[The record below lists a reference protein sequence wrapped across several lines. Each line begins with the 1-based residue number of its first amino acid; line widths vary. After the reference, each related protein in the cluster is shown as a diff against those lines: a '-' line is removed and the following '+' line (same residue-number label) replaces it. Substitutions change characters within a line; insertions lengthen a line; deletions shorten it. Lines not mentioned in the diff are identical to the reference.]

1 MVRARASAVRSRSV
15 SGLGRDGRA
24 LAIAPKVPYT
34 QIPAPGNAL
43 WGARPK
49 TSFQLIKTCSNA

>member
-34 QIPAPGNAL
+34 QIPAPGSAL
-43 WGARPK
+43 W
-49 TSFQLIKTCSNA
+49 